1 MNLSKKRLSII
12 AFITILI
19 LLIPLIGMNFS
30 NEVNWSIMDFVI
42 AFIMLFG
49 TGLLIEF
56 ILRKVNKIHIK
67 IALIMIT
74 TILFLLIWAQ
84 LAVGLL

>member
-1 MNLSKKRLSII
+1 
-12 AFITILI
+12 
-19 LLIPLIGMNFS
+19 MNFS

-67 IALIMIT
+67 VALIMIT